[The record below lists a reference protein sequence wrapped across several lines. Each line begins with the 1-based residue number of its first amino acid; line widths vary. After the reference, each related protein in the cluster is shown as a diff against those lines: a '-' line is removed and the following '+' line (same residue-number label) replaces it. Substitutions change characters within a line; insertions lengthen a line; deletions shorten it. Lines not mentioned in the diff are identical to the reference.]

1 MPLCPHICLLY
12 AICWLIL
19 ADNPEENGFLSARL
33 NNVRYCFNLFIHV
46 FPSFPGGGRQTV
58 TAVSGRSGAARR
70 QNDRQKGAYFSPAAS
85 STLCSSTFAPFS
97 AQVGRIFSASLWLI
111 PFSQGMKIMLA
122 GATLLI

>member
-46 FPSFPGGGRQTV
+46 VPSFPGGGRQTV

-70 QNDRQKGAYFSPAAS
+70 QNARQNGAYFYPAAS
-85 STLCSSTFAPFS
+85 STQCSSTFAPFS

>member
-33 NNVRYCFNLFIHV
+33 NSVRYCFNLFIPV
-46 FPSFPGGGRQTV
+46 VPSFSGGGRRTV
-58 TAVSGRSGAARR
+58 TAVRGRSGAARR
-70 QNDRQKGAYFSPAAS
+70 QNGRQKGAYFSPAAS

>member
-46 FPSFPGGGRQTV
+46 VPSFPGGGRQTV
-58 TAVSGRSGAARR
+58 TAVSGRSSAARR

-85 STLCSSTFAPFS
+85 STLCSSMFAPFS

>member
-46 FPSFPGGGRQTV
+46 VPSFPGGGRQTV

-70 QNDRQKGAYFSPAAS
+70 LNDRQKGAYFSPAAS

>member
-46 FPSFPGGGRQTV
+46 VPSFPGGGRRTV
-58 TAVSGRSGAARR
+58 TAVSGRTGARR

-97 AQVGRIFSASLWLI
+97 AHVGRIFSASLWLI